1 VVVSAAMIDTVRLRR
16 VAKRRGIGT
25 FYQLARAFEARG
37 YSCSDSQAQRFWDGS
52 TDPKLSS
59 VVRLCEVLGCAF
71 QDIMKPLS
79 QRRRKAARR

>member
-1 VVVSAAMIDTVRLRR
+1 MVVFAAMIDTVKLQR
-16 VAKRRGIGT
+16 VARRNGIGT

-59 VVRLCEVLGCAF
+59 VVRLCEVLECAL
-71 QDIMKPLS
+71 QDIMKPLAR
-79 QRRRKAARR
+79 RRRKAARQ